1 MNSDRS
7 AYLFEDMSPE
17 IPRKAYFPN
26 TVSGMP
32 RAYFGQGIGV
42 GGNDYVSTTPFH
54 SEQMED
60 ARRRVA
66 NRFIMNGYNERLF
79 SIGGA
84 RNMVPK
90 PQPQGSFAMPLNL
103 NGNQTYPVAGVVRG
117 GGGSF
122 RTDAG
127 AAYGQQLLR
136 QRAEQLNQLSAVV
149 EDGAA
154 VPSVRPPA
162 SAPTLDRDETD
173 EIAFSL
179 LLDDLQSAVVASEAQ
194 FGSMRGPNVQSLFS
208 GTTADDFRRMF
219 GLARKILLDLSR
231 DDLVDYINRVSNLLN
246 IYENAIESSELPGLI
261 DEDVDLVGANEA
273 RTAALKRILP
283 IYKTLSLLQFGVAS
297 LNLQP
302 KARKLAMR
310 TVIREIVKQRS
321 AKGLDSITERMNQE
335 LQDRL
340 NADADAAFAEMQ
352 QRNEEEDEDE
362 VISGVSAAE
371 ASEEGQSAAGMSG
384 VGAGEDEEEGTS
396 SVLPSA
402 STIRDSG
409 LEILNAVRVFEETY
423 PSESAELMDG
433 LKVIVGRIIGTIT
446 PTTRADQIR
455 VLSRTLRN
463 LNTILGQLRD
473 SGEEIDADNED
484 ISGDYNELA
493 DELERFINMLG
504 TLSGSGVGSKKGGY
518 GASHSGRGKSG
529 GSMNARIIGG
539 AREFQGRSEAEF
551 DRDTAKFLRDLQAG
565 RISETQFRA
574 GLTYYPAGLRHFG
587 RSAEI
592 AGFRGAVNAIYQSL
606 IPSSVVVKNPDGSMV
621 LGKPERRGK
630 GRKKGGAMNELDMK
644 IEQVSKMNNAARK
657 SHPQGLAYGKS
668 GRVTTKSGSSERT
681 NTGMNDQ
688 RFDKRKG
695 SNVTMVI
702 TQ

>member
-179 LLDDLQSAVVASEAQ
+179 LLDDLQSAVVASASQ
-194 FGSMRGPNVQSLFS
+194 SGSFERPRITYLFS
-208 GTTADDFRRMF
+208 GTTADEFRRLF
-219 GLARKILLDLSR
+219 ALARKILLDLPRS
-231 DDLVDYINRVSNLLN
+231 DLIDYTDRVGSLLET
-246 IYENAIESSELPGLI
+246 YESAIESSEIPQLAEIGVGEI
-261 DEDVDLVGANEA
+261 DLGGVTQA
-273 RTAALKRILP
+273 RASAFKRILP
-283 IYKTLSLLQFGVAS
+283 IYKTLALLKFGIAS
-297 LNLQP
+297 LDLQP

-310 TVIREIVKQRS
+310 TAVRDIVKQRS
-321 AKGLDSITERMNQE
+321 DEGLERILNDMFRILQE
-335 LQDRL
+335 RL
-340 NADADAAFAEMQ
+340 DDEADEAFEEMQ
-352 QRNEEEDEDE
+352 QRNEEEDDDDMT
-362 VISGVSAAE
+362 SGVSAAE

-384 VGAGEDEEEGTS
+384 VGTGEGEEEGTS

-402 STIRDSG
+402 SNIRDSG

-433 LKVIVGRIIGTIT
+433 LKVIVGRILGTIT

-455 VLSRTLRN
+455 VLTRTLRN
-463 LNTILGQLRD
+463 LNTILGQLRA

-484 ISGDYNELA
+484 ISGDYNDLA
-493 DELERFINMLG
+493 DELDRFINMLG

-518 GASHSGRGKSG
+518 GASRSGRGKSG
-529 GSMNARIIGG
+529 GSKAQRII
-539 AREFQGRSEAEF
+539 
-551 DRDTAKFLRDLQAG
+551 
-565 RISETQFRA
+565 
-574 GLTYYPAGLRHFG
+574 
-587 RSAEI
+587 
-592 AGFRGAVNAIYQSL
+592 
-606 IPSSVVVKNPDGSMV
+606 
-621 LGKPERRGK
+621 
-630 GRKKGGAMNELDMK
+630 GGAMNELDMK

-688 RFDKRKG
+688 RFDRRKG